1 MMILRILYFSPSTAT
16 GRHDSYRAALAFAW
30 HARAAVRECGL
41 KATVD
46 FQWALPAISSK
57 KQVHSLLSGADLLVM
72 ASPTYAQGSPWF
84 LRRFLELGAG
94 LQLWGRLGTAFASAG
109 GTHTGG
115 DVTVADTL
123 RSLMGLGMS
132 TFTFAQKFVVF
143 GVQQKFL
150 ADGVFEPVDVWF
162 LQQLARTAV
171 AHLAGRIDI
180 AQTDACVQRWA
191 LNTSYYQTFPTYD
204 RLEAEQ
210 GELTRR
216 LNQPLDEPNAYGWW
230 SSQLDRDCT
239 PPDARRLPFFD
250 LLPIPGAAGPILE

>member
-1 MMILRILYFSPSTAT
+1 MILRILYFSPSTAT

-30 HARAAVRECGL
+30 HARWAIQECGL
-41 KATVD
+41 KAVVD
-46 FQWALPAISSK
+46 LQWALPAISSRR
-57 KQVHSLLSGADLLVM
+57 QVHALLTGADLLVI

-84 LRRFLELGAG
+84 VRRFLELGAG

-123 RSLMGLGMS
+123 RSMMGMGMA

-171 AHLAGRIDI
+171 THLAGRIDPT
-180 AQTDACVQRWA
+180 QTDACVRRWA
-191 LNTSYYQTFPTYD
+191 LNTSYYQAFPS
-204 RLEAEQ
+204 LESLEQ
-210 GELTRR
+210 ELGDLTRR
-216 LNQPLDEPNAYGWW
+216 LNRPLNDPLAYEWW
-230 SSQLDRDCT
+230 STQLDRNCT
-239 PPDARRLPFFD
+239 PPDARTLPFFD
-250 LLPIPGAAGPILE
+250 LLPIPGAAGPIME

>member
-1 MMILRILYFSPSTAT
+1 MILRILYFSPSTAT
-16 GRHDSYRAALAFAW
+16 GRNDSYRAALAFAW

-41 KATVD
+41 NATID
-46 FQWALPAISSK
+46 LQWALPVITSK
-57 KQVHSLLSGADLLVM
+57 PQVHALLSGADLLVI

-84 LRRFLELGAG
+84 VRRFLELGAG

-123 RSLMGLGMS
+123 RSMMGLGMA
-132 TFTFAQKFVVF
+132 TFTFAQKLVVF

-150 ADGVFEPVDVWF
+150 ADGQFELGDVWF

-171 AHLAGRIDI
+171 AHLAGRIDVG
-180 AQTDACVQRWA
+180 QTDACVRRWA
-191 LNTSYYQTFPTYD
+191 LNTSYYQEFPTFERMD
-204 RLEAEQ
+204 AEL

-216 LNQPLDEPNAYGWW
+216 LNHPLSDPATYDWW
-230 SSQLDRDCT
+230 SSQLERDCT
-239 PPDARRLPFFD
+239 PPDARTLPFFN
-250 LLPIPGAAGPILE
+250 LLPIPGAAGPIIE

>member
-1 MMILRILYFSPSTAT
+1 MILRILYFSPSTAT

-30 HARAAVRECGL
+30 HVRSALRECGL
-41 KATVD
+41 KAVVD
-46 FQWALPAISSK
+46 LQWALPAITSK
-57 KQVHSLLSGADLLVM
+57 RQVHSLLTGADLLVM

-84 LRRFLELGAG
+84 VRRFLELGAG

-123 RSLMGLGMS
+123 RSMMGLGMA

-162 LQQLARTAV
+162 LQQLARTAIT
-171 AHLAGRIDI
+171 HLAGRIDHT
-180 AQTDACVQRWA
+180 QTDACVRRWA
-191 LNTSYYQTFPTYD
+191 LNTSYYQAFPSFES
-204 RLEAEQ
+204 LEQEL
-210 GELTRR
+210 GNLTRR
-216 LNQPLDEPNAYGWW
+216 LNRPLEDPLAYEWW
-230 SSQLDRDCT
+230 STQLDRDCA
-239 PPDARRLPFFD
+239 PPNARTLPFFD
-250 LLPIPGAAGPILE
+250 LLPIPGAAGPIME